1 MHFDFSSLINSLIP
15 VVAALATLA
24 ITAIR
29 SHQKDNV
36 HAATMGKML
45 DVVQS
50 VAPVANVAL
59 NVAETLNPKIKA
71 VVQAASPL
79 TTPIMQAIQAD
90 KQAALDAAK
99 DLNAA
104 ADALPQTEG
113 IAPATEAI
121 VSSNKDVG

>member
-1 MHFDFSSLINSLIP
+1 MHLDFASLINALIP
-15 VVAALATLA
+15 VVSVLATLV
-24 ITAIR
+24 IKEIR

-50 VAPVANVAL
+50 VTPVASVAL

-71 VVQAASPL
+71 AVQAASPIA
-79 TTPIMQAIQAD
+79 TPIMQAIRAD

-104 ADALPQTEG
+104 AAALPQTEG
-113 IAPATEAI
+113 IAPAA
-121 VSSNKDVG
+121 DVETSGITG